1 MVVWK
6 VERKY
11 LGLDGFE
18 LKAMN
23 EKESSVACQNDQQ
36 ISKVSEEYLNDQK
49 TCDHLEVMNQSQSF
63 PGILAKK

>member
-1 MVVWK
+1 M
-6 VERKY
+6 ERKY

-23 EKESSVACQNDQQ
+23 EKESSVTCQNDQQ

-49 TCDHLEVMNQSQSF
+49 TCDHLEVMN
-63 PGILAKK
+63 

>member
-1 MVVWK
+1 M
-6 VERKY
+6 ERKY

-23 EKESSVACQNDQQ
+23 EKESSVTCQNDQQ
-36 ISKVSEEYLNDQK
+36 ISEVSKEYLNDQK